1 MSLERAT
8 LRQLRALAATIRS
21 GSVTAAAQQLNVTP
35 PAVSLQ
41 LKLLEELAGV
51 ALLERAEAGMR
62 ATGAGRELAD
72 TALRIDAL
80 LSEAEDTIQALRGG
94 HAGHIHVGV
103 VSTAKYFAPRVLA
116 AFRRAHPG
124 IEIQLSVGNREETIA
139 ALETFAI
146 DFAVM
151 GRPPSRFEVDRSII
165 GPHPHI
171 IVAPP
176 DHPLVRRRY
185 IAPRELSSE
194 TFLMREP
201 GSGTRTLTEQLL
213 AETGATPRVGM
224 EIASNETIKQAV
236 MAGLGI
242 ALLSAHTVSVELT
255 DGRLAMLDVVGLPIM
270 RQWFVVRRSERRM
283 MPAAGMLWDFFA
295 AEGGK
300 FLPELTTDESPLSI
314 AVSDPGGYR

>member
-1 MSLERAT
+1 MSLNRAT

-21 GSVTAAAQQLNVTP
+21 GRVTAAARELNVTP

-41 LKLLEELAGV
+41 LKLLEELAGI
-51 ALLERAEAGMR
+51 ALLERVENGMR
-62 ATGAGRELAD
+62 ATGAGQELAD

-80 LSEAEDTIQALRGG
+80 LTEAGDAIEALKGARGG
-94 HAGHIHVGV
+94 HVRVGV

-116 AFRRAHPG
+116 AFKRAHQG
-124 IEIQLSVGNREETIA
+124 VELQLSVGNREQTVA

-151 GRPPSRFEVDRSII
+151 GRPPSRFEVDRSVI

-176 DHPLVRRRY
+176 DHPLARSRY
-185 IAPRELSSE
+185 IAPRILSDE

-201 GSGTRTLTEQLL
+201 GSGTRGLTEQLL
-213 AETGATPRVGM
+213 ADTGATPTIGM
-224 EIASNETIKQAV
+224 EIDSNETIKQAV

-242 ALLSAHTVSVELT
+242 ALLSAHTVATELE
-255 DGRLAMLDVVGLPIM
+255 DGRLVMLEVVGLPIM
-270 RQWFVVRRSERRM
+270 RQWFVVRRSDRRM
-283 MPAAGMLWDFFA
+283 MPATATLWEFF
-295 AEGGK
+295 GTDGSR
-300 FLPELTTDESPLSI
+300 FLPEVKTEH
-314 AVSDPGGYR
+314 